1 MVLTRE
7 GRFIDTNNF
16 TGNAFSE
23 KMQLLENTP
32 NLRIEAKTWHETQKR
47 DTDKCTISIFSKLE
61 HKKTHRGGCDG
72 IIYKPIDITVR
83 YILKEAVMPTAEVFA
98 QQKHKVP

>member
-1 MVLTRE
+1 MIEVPLYVMVLTRE

-32 NLRIEAKTWHETQKR
+32 NLRIEAKT
-47 DTDKCTISIFSKLE
+47 
-61 HKKTHRGGCDG
+61 
-72 IIYKPIDITVR
+72 
-83 YILKEAVMPTAEVFA
+83 
-98 QQKHKVP
+98 